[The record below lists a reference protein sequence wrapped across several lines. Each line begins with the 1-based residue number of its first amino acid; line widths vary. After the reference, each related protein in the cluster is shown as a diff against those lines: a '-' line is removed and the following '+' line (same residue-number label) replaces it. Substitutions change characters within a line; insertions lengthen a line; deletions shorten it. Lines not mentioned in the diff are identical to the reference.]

1 MRRAVNAT
9 PGRSSAVWLAALPF
23 VVLIATYLAFS
34 AARLSENPEDKL
46 LPSFAALADSIVRLA
61 TVPDRRTG
69 DLVLWTDTAAS
80 LSRLAMGIAGAGLIG
95 LTLGVAIGL
104 IPYVRT
110 SLSPLVA
117 VISLIPPMA
126 VLPILFVVLG
136 LGEAAKVALIVIG
149 VAPCLARDMALHVG
163 AIPQEQIVKA
173 QTLGASTWQIVLRV
187 ALPHALPRLVDLLRL
202 SLGPAWLFL
211 ISAEAIASDVGLG
224 YRIFLMRRYLAM
236 DVILPYVAWLTLL
249 AYVFDWLL
257 ARLSLHAFPWLRAG
271 RSAA

>member
-1 MRRAVNAT
+1 MRRAVNAK
-9 PGRSSAVWLAALPF
+9 PGRASAVWLAALPF
-23 VVLIATYLAFS
+23 VLLVAIYLAFS

-46 LPSFAALADSIVRLA
+46 LPSFAALGDSIVRLA

-80 LSRLAMGIAGAGLIG
+80 LSRLAVGVAGAALIG

-126 VLPILFVVLG
+126 ILPILFVVLG
-136 LGEAAKVALIVIG
+136 LGEAAKIALIVLG
-149 VAPCLARDMALHVG
+149 VAPCLARDMALHVA

-187 ALPHALPRLVDLLRL
+187 ALPHALPRLVELVRL

-211 ISAEAIASDVGLG
+211 IAAEAIASDVGLG

-236 DVILPYVAWLTLL
+236 DVILPYVAWLTFL
-249 AYVFDWLL
+249 AYVFDWAL
-257 ARLSLHAFPWLRAG
+257 ARLSLRAFPWLRAG